1 MPKESGLD
9 WKKIKAVIFDVDGT
23 LYTQSKLRKQM
34 LRSLLLYYGLRPW
47 RLGEMRLLQHFRTE
61 REKRA
66 GDCGGDLA
74 NAQYNWCAEKGKYPI
89 EKVKQVVDYWM
100 FQYPNQY
107 LAACTYPGTQAFF
120 RALHQRGIKIAIYSD
135 YQAHDKL
142 AAMGLQ
148 ADLIV
153 SSTDPAV
160 DRLKP
165 DPKGLLYI
173 TQQLQ
178 LQPAECLFIGDRPE
192 LDGECA
198 RKANMPYLIV
208 EKKPFPQFDFYTNL
222 LNQINLSSNSLT
234 YETSLLSS

>member
-1 MPKESGLD
+1 MAEATGLD
-9 WKKIKAVIFDVDGT
+9 WNRIKVVIFDVDGT

-34 LRSLLLYYGLRPW
+34 LFSLLWYYAWRPW
-47 RLGEMRLLQHFRTE
+47 RLNEMRMLQHFRAE

-74 NAQYNWCAEKGKYPI
+74 NAQYKWCAEKGNYPVA
-89 EKVKQVVDYWM
+89 KVKQVVDYWM
-100 FQYPNQY
+100 MEYPNKY

-120 RALHQRGIKIAIYSD
+120 RALREKNIQIAIYSD
-135 YQAHDKL
+135 YPAHDKL
-142 AAMGLQ
+142 AAMGLP

-153 SSTDPAV
+153 SSTDPTV

-178 LQPAECLFIGDRPE
+178 VQPEECLFIGDRPE
-192 LDGECA
+192 LDGACA
-198 RKANMPYLIV
+198 QKANMPYLIV
-208 EKKPFPQFDFYTNL
+208 EKKPFAQFDFYHNL
-222 LNQINLSSNSLT
+222 LNQINLSFTALT
-234 YETSLLSS
+234 YETSHSSS